1 MQEVSSSEARVEA
14 AEKAVS
20 KPKNWLASEAG
31 TQFVYAVFGAA
42 MIALVLS
49 FLQFSTRAVCCGD
62 FDGYYHIRWSALLW
76 ENFSQGKWLPAFNAL
91 PLTVLS
97 PESYADHHFLF
108 HLLQIP
114 FLWFFEPIMA
124 AKIGAVFFGTAA
136 IFSCYLLVVRYKVEH
151 PVIWLLALLTCAN
164 PFFYRMNMAKAPP
177 LSIVFTVL
185 GAFLLFQRK
194 YIWLLPLTFIFV
206 WAYSLY
212 PMLIVAAVIWAAIVF
227 WNEDKFELRPII
239 YTTVGAIAGNI
250 INPYFPQNIY
260 LFVEH
265 AATKLKVGGDYS
277 VPVGGEWYPYDSKML
292 LGLCAVALLA
302 MFVGY
307 ILYTPSEKRL
317 EEKSTFFLLFAT
329 FLMVW
334 TFQSK
339 RFAEY
344 FPPMAVLFAAFAF
357 QAFANRTRIQEATS
371 NSFGANPAASK
382 KDDDFWKNACVGL
395 VSVLLFAYMFV
406 MFRGVEVPKAWLSEA
421 QAAKRCLNEN
431 PFTEQNRCVIVKG
444 LSQELQ
450 QNDPPERFAAAMN
463 WAAANIPEFDERGE
477 RVRIF
482 NTDWD
487 DFPKM
492 FFHDTKHA
500 YIAGLDPNY
509 LFSRNQDLWKFYEEI
524 TTGKTENPAP
534 IIVEKFGAR
543 YIFTDRNHH
552 DLMNKLNA
560 KDSVEKIYPTQEI
573 EAEARENCKLEGRD
587 EDRCEELSGL
597 IFRIRDVRETDD
609 ESENANDDQAAN

>member
-1 MQEVSSSEARVEA
+1 MQEVSSSEAHVEG
-14 AEKAVS
+14 AEKSVS
-20 KPKNWLASEAG
+20 KPKNWLSSEAG

-49 FLQFSTRAVCCGD
+49 FLQFSTKAICCGD

-76 ENFSQGKWLPAFNAL
+76 ENFSQGKWLPGFNAL

-97 PESYADHHFLF
+97 SDSYADHHFLF

-114 FLWFFEPIMA
+114 FLWVFDPITA
-124 AKIGAVFFGTAA
+124 AKIGAIFFGTSA
-136 IFSCYLLVVRYKVEH
+136 IFSCYLLVLRYRIEH

-185 GAFLLFQRK
+185 GAYLLFERK
-194 YIWLLPLTFIFV
+194 YVWLLPLTFIFV

-212 PMLIVAAVIWAAIVF
+212 PMLIVAAVIWAAIIF
-227 WNEDKFELRPII
+227 WNEDKLEWRPVV
-239 YTTVGAIAGNI
+239 YTSAGAVAGNV

-265 AATKLKVGGDYS
+265 AATKLKVGGDYA

-357 QAFANRTRIQEATS
+357 QAFANRTRIQEAAE
-371 NSFGANPAASK
+371 NSFAKTAVSNKTSEN
-382 KDDDFWKNACVGL
+382 DFWKNACASL

-406 MFRGVEVPKAWLSEA
+406 MFRGVEVPKSWLSED

-431 PFTEQNRCVIVKG
+431 PFNEQNRCVIIKG

-450 QNDPPERFAAAMN
+450 QNDPPERFAKAMD
-463 WAAANIPEFDERGE
+463 WAAANIAEFDENGN

-500 YIAGLDPNY
+500 FIAGLDPNY
-509 LFSRNQDLWKFYEEI
+509 LYSRNQELWKFYEEI

-534 IIVEKFGAR
+534 IIREKFGAR
-543 YIFTDRNHH
+543 YIFTDLNHH

-560 KDSVEKIYPTQEI
+560 NNSVEEIYKDDDSMI
-573 EAEARENCKLEGRD
+573 L
-587 EDRCEELSGL
+587 
-597 IFRIRDVRETDD
+597 RIRDEKEAEPETDEAD
-609 ESENANDDQAAN
+609 AASGE